1 MDPEK
6 KMDDDPFGIDGGS
19 DENDVPHP
27 SGPEQNGS
35 DGGGSS
41 SPPVPPGKRG
51 RRRMPPARKVAYSAI
66 GAALSVVMITI
77 AAWLPVTVA
86 PLVLIS
92 VCYNIVAEKCG
103 IGYGLITMVVSVA
116 LGFLCSAA
124 NIAVLV
130 LIAVVFVPY
139 SLLCMLIR
147 RLDYRRVPSAIV
159 RLIVVAAFA
168 ALEVLVVYN
177 IGNALVGVNDYV
189 DLANIIS
196 FIAGGN
202 FGIGYT
208 MVTLLA
214 VVLFVL
220 VDLVYV
226 YFCRRIVTKLK

>member
-41 SPPVPPGKRG
+41 SPPVPPGKRS

-189 DLANIIS
+189 DLANITS

-202 FGIGYT
+202 FSIGYT

-220 VDLVYV
+220 VDFVYV

>member
-41 SPPVPPGKRG
+41 SPPVPPGKRS

-189 DLANIIS
+189 DLSNIIS